1 MDIVDAAQE
10 IEQKRMDNLITN
22 HHAKQKLIS
31 RHFCD
36 DCGNVIP
43 EARRAV
49 VRGCCRCVDCQSIYE
64 YKNKGVL

>member
-10 IEQKRMDNLITN
+10 IEQRRIDNIIAN
-22 HHAKQKLIS
+22 HKAKKQLIS

-49 VRGCCRCVDCQSIYE
+49 IRGCSRCVDCQSIFE
-64 YKNKGVL
+64 YKNKGAL

>member
-10 IEQKRMDNLITN
+10 IEQKMIDNLLTN
-22 HHAKQKLIS
+22 HKAKQSLIS

-43 EARRAV
+43 KARRAV
-49 VRGCCRCVDCQSIYE
+49 IRGCKRCVDCQSIFE
-64 YKNKGVL
+64 YKNKGAL